1 MLQLSEF
8 ETCTMFSEYGSLN
21 VPHDLFD
28 LRKSWHSEVITNANF
43 VYINLVVFVL
53 LRLVF

>member
-21 VPHDLFD
+21 VYYLFD
-28 LRKSWHSEVITNANF
+28 LRKSSHSEVITNANF
-43 VYINLVVFVL
+43 VYINLVMFVL